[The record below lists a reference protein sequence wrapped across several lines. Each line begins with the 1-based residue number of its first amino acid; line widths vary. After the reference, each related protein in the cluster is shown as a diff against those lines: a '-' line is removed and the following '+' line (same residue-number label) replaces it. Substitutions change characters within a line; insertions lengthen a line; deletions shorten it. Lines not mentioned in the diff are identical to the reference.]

1 MFLLHLGQML
11 LRVAAMAISISW
23 SGIAATKEK
32 ANRKGAER
40 AEKTQRF
47 GTRKN
52 TGGLHE
58 LLLPSK
64 GAPLRGEVF
73 A

>member
-1 MFLLHLGQML
+1 MGRGAPKRMKIFELP
-11 LRVAAMAISISW
+11 RITW
-23 SGIAATKEK
+23 SGMAATKEK
-32 ANRKGAER
+32 ANRSGAER

-52 TGGLHE
+52 AGGLHE
-58 LLLPSK
+58 LLLPPK
-64 GAPLRGEVF
+64 GAPRRGAVF